1 MLIKRF
7 ASAAFSLALVL
18 PLLTTNVQAQAKHEV
33 TQVVATSSFAFLP
46 MYVAEHMNYFVEEG
60 VNMKTVVASTAQA
73 ALAMVSTGD
82 AAYYLSTPTAGAR
95 AAAQG
100 ARIQN
105 CGALMTQNPTNIVV
119 SAAMAKK
126 LNITTNSKLSI
137 EQRIALLKGMRLAAH
152 TPGSSPDLT
161 LKYMLTRSGMN
172 PERDVQIL
180 PITQDAILAALERD
194 RIDGFAYSSP
204 LADAAVVRY
213 GAVKLI
219 SLASGD
225 FKPLAGQLSISMVC
239 NRDWVEKQPD
249 ASAAVLRAYWRAM
262 KLMKSDPASART
274 AARKA
279 FPNLE
284 DAIFNAAFETNLA
297 AFPDSPTIT
306 RTQIEGALDFHTK
319 TGGTPITVKVEDTFT
334 NIAVERASRTLK

>member
-1 MLIKRF
+1 MFKKK
-7 ASAAFSLALVL
+7 FSIATLALALAL
-18 PLLTTNVQAQAKHEV
+18 PLFTAQVHAQAKHEV
-33 TQVVATSSFAFLP
+33 TQVVATTSFAFLA
-46 MYVAEHMNYFVEEG
+46 MYVAEHMNYFAEEG
-60 VNMKTVVASTAQA
+60 VAMKTVNAATAQA
-73 ALAMVSTGD
+73 GLAMISSGD

-100 ARIQN
+100 ARMLN
-105 CGALMTQNPTNIVV
+105 CGALMTQNPTNIVI

-126 LNITTNSKLSI
+126 LNFNANSKLPI

-152 TPGSSPDLT
+152 TAGSSPDLT
-161 LKYMLTRSGMN
+161 LKYLLTVSGLN

-204 LADAAVVRY
+204 LADTAVVKF

-219 SLASGD
+219 ALAAGD

-239 NRDWVEKQPD
+239 NRDWVEKQPE
-249 ASAAVLRAYWRAM
+249 AAAAVLRAYWRAM
-262 KLMKSDPASART
+262 KLMKSDPATART

-284 DAIFNAAFETNLA
+284 EAIFNAAFETNLA
-297 AFPDSPTIT
+297 AMPDSPTIT
-306 RTQIEGALDFHTK
+306 RAQMDAALDFHVK

-334 NIAVERASRTLK
+334 NAAVERAGRTMK

>member
-1 MLIKRF
+1 MFKRKF
-7 ASAAFSLALVL
+7 AIAALALAM
-18 PLLTTNVQAQAKHEV
+18 PLFTAQVQAQAKHEV
-33 TQVVATSSFAFLP
+33 AQVVATTSFAFLP
-46 MYVAEHMNYFVEEG
+46 MYVALHMNYFTEEG
-60 VNMKTVVASTAQA
+60 VNMKTINAATAQA
-73 ALAMVSTGD
+73 GLAMISSGD

-100 ARIQN
+100 ARMLN
-105 CGALMTQNPTNIVV
+105 CGGLMTQNPTNIVI

-126 LNITTNSKLSI
+126 HNITANSRLPI

-152 TPGSSPDLT
+152 TAGSSPDLT
-161 LKYMLTRSGMN
+161 LKYMLTRSDLN

-204 LADAAVVRY
+204 LADAAVVRF

-219 SLASGD
+219 ALASGD

-239 NRDWVEKQPD
+239 NRDWVEKQPE
-249 ASAAVLRAYWRAM
+249 AAAAVLRAYWRAM
-262 KLMKSDPASART
+262 KLMRSDPATART

-279 FPNLE
+279 FPSLE

-297 AFPDSPTIT
+297 AFPDNPAIT
-306 RTQIEGALDFHTK
+306 REQMEGALDFHIK

-334 NIAVERASRTLK
+334 NAAVERAARTMK

>member
-7 ASAAFSLALVL
+7 ASAALSLALAL

-46 MYVAEHMNYFVEEG
+46 MYVAEHMNYFAEEG
-60 VNMKTVVASTAQA
+60 VNMKTVFASTAQA

-100 ARIQN
+100 AKILN
-105 CGALMTQNPTNIVV
+105 CGALMTQNPTNIVI

-126 LNITTNSKLSI
+126 HNITSNSKLSI

-152 TPGSSPDLT
+152 TAGSSPDLT
-161 LKYMLTRSGMN
+161 LKYMLTVSGLN

-204 LADAAVVRY
+204 LADAAIVRY

-239 NRDWVEKQPD
+239 NRDWVEKQAD

-262 KLMKSDPASART
+262 KLMKSDPSTART

-279 FPNLE
+279 FPSLE
-284 DAIFNAAFETNLA
+284 DNIFNAAFETNRA
-297 AFPDSPTIT
+297 AFPDSPSIT
-306 RTQIEGALDFHTK
+306 RAHIEGALEFHIK
-319 TGGTPITVKVEDTFT
+319 TGGSPITVKLEDTFT
-334 NIAVERASRTLK
+334 NAAVDRAARTIK

>member
-1 MLIKRF
+1 MLKSRF
-7 ASAAFSLALVL
+7 VIAALVL
-18 PLLTTNVQAQAKHEV
+18 SLPLFTPMVQAEAKYEV

-46 MYVAEHMNYFVEEG
+46 LYVAEHMNYLAEEG
-60 VNMKTVVASTAQA
+60 VNMKTFNASTAQA
-73 ALAMVSTGD
+73 ALAMVSSGE

-100 ARIQN
+100 AKILN

-126 LNITTNSKLSI
+126 HNITANSKLTI

-152 TPGSSPDLT
+152 TAGSSPDLT
-161 LKYMLTRSGMN
+161 LKYMLTQSGLN
-172 PERDVQIL
+172 PERDVVIL

-249 ASAAVLRAYWRAM
+249 AAAAVLRAYWRA
-262 KLMKSDPASART
+262 T

-279 FPNLE
+279 FPTLE

-306 RTQIEGALDFHTK
+306 RAQLEGALDFHIK

-334 NIAVERASRTLK
+334 NAAVERAARTMK

>member
-1 MLIKRF
+1 VI
-7 ASAAFSLALVL
+7 
-18 PLLTTNVQAQAKHEV
+18 
-33 TQVVATSSFAFLP
+33 
-46 MYVAEHMNYFVEEG
+46 
-60 VNMKTVVASTAQA
+60 
-73 ALAMVSTGD
+73 
-82 AAYYLSTPTAGAR
+82 
-95 AAAQG
+95 
-100 ARIQN
+100 
-105 CGALMTQNPTNIVV
+105 

-126 LNITTNSKLSI
+126 HNITSNSKLSI

-152 TPGSSPDLT
+152 TAGSSPDLT
-161 LKYMLTRSGMN
+161 LKYMLTVSGLN

-204 LADAAVVRY
+204 LADAAIVRY

-239 NRDWVEKQPD
+239 NRDWVEKQAD

-262 KLMKSDPASART
+262 KLMKSDSSTART

-279 FPNLE
+279 FPSLE
-284 DAIFNAAFETNLA
+284 DNIFNAAFETNRA
-297 AFPDSPTIT
+297 AFPDSPSIT
-306 RTQIEGALDFHTK
+306 RAHIEGALEFHTK
-319 TGGTPITVKVEDTFT
+319 TGGSPITVKLEDTFT
-334 NIAVERASRTLK
+334 NAAVDRAARTIK

>member
-1 MLIKRF
+1 MLIKKF
-7 ASAAFSLALVL
+7 AIAAFSLVM
-18 PLLTTNVQAQAKHEV
+18 PLLSPTVQAQAKYEV

-46 MYVAEHMNYFVEEG
+46 MYVAEHMNYFAEEG
-60 VNMKTVVASTAQA
+60 VNMKTVFASTAQA

-100 ARIQN
+100 AKILN

-126 LNITTNSKLSI
+126 HNITTNSKLPI

-152 TPGSSPDLT
+152 TAGSSPDLT
-161 LKYMLTRSGMN
+161 LKYMLTVSGMN

-225 FKPLAGQLSISMVC
+225 FKPLASQLSISMVC
-239 NRDWVEKQPD
+239 NRDWVEKQSD
-249 ASAAVLRAYWRAM
+249 TAAAVLRAFWRAM
-262 KLMKSDPASART
+262 KLMKSDPSTARS

-279 FPNLE
+279 FPTLE
-284 DAIFNAAFETNLA
+284 DNIFNAAFETNLA
-297 AFPDSPTIT
+297 AFPDSPAIT
-306 RTQIEGALDFHTK
+306 RAHIEGALDFHIK
-319 TGGTPITVKVEDTFT
+319 TGGSPITVKVEDTFT
-334 NIAVERASRTLK
+334 NAAVERAARTIK

>member
-1 MLIKRF
+1 MIRMKTF
-7 ASAAFSLALVL
+7 AVAAFVLAA
-18 PLLTTNVQAQAKHEV
+18 PLSALQAQTKYEV
-33 TQVVATSSFAFLP
+33 TQVVATTSFAFLP
-46 MYVAEHMNYFVEEG
+46 MYVAEHMNYFAEEG
-60 VNMKTVVASTAQA
+60 VNMKTIRAASAQA
-73 ALAMVSTGD
+73 GLAIVSKGD

-100 ARIQN
+100 AGMLN
-105 CGALMTQNPTNIVV
+105 CGALMTQNPTNIVI

-126 LNITTNSKLSI
+126 HNITSSSKLSI
-137 EQRIALLKGMRLAAH
+137 EQRIDLLKGMRLAAH
-152 TPGSSPDLT
+152 TAGSSPDLT
-161 LKYMLTRSGMN
+161 LKFMLTRSGLN

-204 LADAAVVRY
+204 LADAAVVQH

-219 SLASGD
+219 ALAAGE

-239 NRDWVEKQPD
+239 NRDWVEKQPE

-262 KLMKSDPASART
+262 KLMKSDPATARS

-279 FPNLE
+279 FTNLN
-284 DAIFNAAFETNLA
+284 DAIFSAAFETNLA
-297 AFPDSPTIT
+297 AFPDSPNIT
-306 RTQIEGALDFHTK
+306 RQHMIQALDFHSK

-334 NIAVERASRTLK
+334 NAAVERAAKGMK

>member
-1 MLIKRF
+1 MFLKRF
-7 ASAAFSLALVL
+7 AIAAFSLVI
-18 PLLTTNVQAQAKHEV
+18 PLLTPTVQAQAKYEV

-46 MYVAEHMNYFVEEG
+46 MYVAEHMNYFAEEG
-60 VNMKTVVASTAQA
+60 VNMKTVFASTAQA

-100 ARIQN
+100 AKILN
-105 CGALMTQNPTNIVV
+105 CGALMTQNPTNIVI

-126 LNITTNSKLSI
+126 HNITSNSKLSI

-152 TPGSSPDLT
+152 TAGSSPDLT
-161 LKYMLTRSGMN
+161 LKYMLTVSGLN

-204 LADAAVVRY
+204 LADAAIVRY

-239 NRDWVEKQPD
+239 NRDWVEKQAD

-262 KLMKSDPASART
+262 KLMKSDPSTART

-279 FPNLE
+279 FPSLE
-284 DAIFNAAFETNLA
+284 DNIFNAAFETNRA
-297 AFPDSPTIT
+297 AFPDSPSIT
-306 RTQIEGALDFHTK
+306 RAHIEGALEFHTK
-319 TGGTPITVKVEDTFT
+319 TGGSPITVKLEDTFT
-334 NIAVERASRTLK
+334 NAAVDRAARTIK

>member
-1 MLIKRF
+1 MLIKKF
-7 ASAAFSLALVL
+7 TIAAFSLAM
-18 PLLTTNVQAQAKHEV
+18 PLLTPTVQAQAKYEV

-46 MYVAEHMNYFVEEG
+46 MYVAEHMNYFAEEG
-60 VNMKTVVASTAQA
+60 VNMKTILASTAQA
-73 ALAMVSTGD
+73 GLAMVSAGD

-100 ARIQN
+100 AKILN

-137 EQRIALLKGMRLAAH
+137 EQRIALLKDMRLAAH
-152 TPGSSPDLT
+152 TAGSSPDLT

-213 GAVKLI
+213 GAIKLI

-262 KLMKSDPASART
+262 KLMKSDPTMART

-279 FPNLE
+279 FPKLE
-284 DAIFNAAFETNLA
+284 DTIFNAAFDTNLA

-306 RTQIEGALDFHTK
+306 RAQIEGALDFHIK
-319 TGGTPITVKVEDTFT
+319 TGGTPITVKVEDTFS
-334 NIAVERASRTLK
+334 NAAVERAARTMK

>member
-1 MLIKRF
+1 
-7 ASAAFSLALVL
+7 
-18 PLLTTNVQAQAKHEV
+18 
-33 TQVVATSSFAFLP
+33 
-46 MYVAEHMNYFVEEG
+46 
-60 VNMKTVVASTAQA
+60 MKTVFASTAQA

-100 ARIQN
+100 AKILN
-105 CGALMTQNPTNIVV
+105 CGALMTQNPTNIVI

-126 LNITTNSKLSI
+126 HNITSNSKLSI

-152 TPGSSPDLT
+152 TAGSSPDLT
-161 LKYMLTRSGMN
+161 LKYMLTVSGLN

-204 LADAAVVRY
+204 LADAAIVRY

-239 NRDWVEKQPD
+239 NRDWVEKQAD

-262 KLMKSDPASART
+262 KLMKSDPSTART

-279 FPNLE
+279 FPSLE
-284 DAIFNAAFETNLA
+284 DNIFNAAFETNRA
-297 AFPDSPTIT
+297 AFPDSPSIT
-306 RTQIEGALDFHTK
+306 RAHIEGALEFHIK
-319 TGGTPITVKVEDTFT
+319 TGGSPITVKLEDTFT
-334 NIAVERASRTLK
+334 NAAVDRAARTIK

>member
-1 MLIKRF
+1 
-7 ASAAFSLALVL
+7 
-18 PLLTTNVQAQAKHEV
+18 
-33 TQVVATSSFAFLP
+33 
-46 MYVAEHMNYFVEEG
+46 MYVAEHMNYFAEEG
-60 VNMKTVVASTAQA
+60 VNMKTVFASTAQA

-100 ARIQN
+100 AKILN
-105 CGALMTQNPTNIVV
+105 CGALMTQNPTNIVI

-126 LNITTNSKLSI
+126 HNITSNSKLSI

-152 TPGSSPDLT
+152 TAGSSPDLT
-161 LKYMLTRSGMN
+161 LKYMLTVSGLN

-204 LADAAVVRY
+204 LADAAIVRY

-239 NRDWVEKQPD
+239 NRDWVEKQAD

-262 KLMKSDPASART
+262 KLMKSDPSTART

-279 FPNLE
+279 FPSLE
-284 DAIFNAAFETNLA
+284 DNIFNAAFETNRA
-297 AFPDSPTIT
+297 AFPDSPSIT
-306 RTQIEGALDFHTK
+306 RAHIEGALEFHIK
-319 TGGTPITVKVEDTFT
+319 TGGSPITVKLEDTFT
-334 NIAVERASRTLK
+334 NAAVDRAARTIK